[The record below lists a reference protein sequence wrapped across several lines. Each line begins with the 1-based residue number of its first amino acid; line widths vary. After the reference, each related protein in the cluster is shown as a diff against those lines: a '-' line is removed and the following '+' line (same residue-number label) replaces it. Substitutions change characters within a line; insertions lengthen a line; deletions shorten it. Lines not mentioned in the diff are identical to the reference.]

1 MKNILKREY
10 NKGKHVSQ
18 IIFHI
23 FFILL
28 ILVLRLLFLVNFP
41 EKKLSKIKSNKENV
55 LVLYRKLH
63 NFYQS
68 LHFLLKS
75 FKIEGLVL
83 RIYWSIHWRCSV
95 KKVFLEIAVAIFK
108 NFLIIT
114 LKLPSE
120 SVAKIPENIL

>member
-63 NFYQS
+63 NLYQS
-68 LHFLLKS
+68 LHFLLK
-75 FKIEGLVL
+75 L
-83 RIYWSIHWRCSV
+83 
-95 KKVFLEIAVAIFK
+95 KV
-108 NFLIIT
+108 
-114 LKLPSE
+114 
-120 SVAKIPENIL
+120 

>member
-28 ILVLRLLFLVNFP
+28 ILILRLFFLVNFP
-41 EKKLSKIKSNKENV
+41 EKKLSKIKNNKENV

-63 NFYQS
+63 NLYQS

-75 FKIEGLVL
+75 
-83 RIYWSIHWRCSV
+83 
-95 KKVFLEIAVAIFK
+95 KV
-108 NFLIIT
+108 
-114 LKLPSE
+114 
-120 SVAKIPENIL
+120 

>member
-63 NFYQS
+63 NLYQS

-75 FKIEGLVL
+75 
-83 RIYWSIHWRCSV
+83 
-95 KKVFLEIAVAIFK
+95 KV
-108 NFLIIT
+108 
-114 LKLPSE
+114 
-120 SVAKIPENIL
+120 

>member
-1 MKNILKREY
+1 MKNILKRKY

-28 ILVLRLLFLVNFP
+28 ILILRVSFLVNFP

-63 NFYQS
+63 NLYQS
-68 LHFLLKS
+68 LHFLLKL
-75 FKIEGLVL
+75 KI
-83 RIYWSIHWRCSV
+83 
-95 KKVFLEIAVAIFK
+95 
-108 NFLIIT
+108 
-114 LKLPSE
+114 
-120 SVAKIPENIL
+120 